1 MIGFV
6 AAAVL
11 SFVPAFIYAAIAYW
25 LDRFEK
31 EPRGLLFGAF
41 IWGAFVATLG
51 AIVWTGLAQVSLS
64 IFIGEASAEVAGTT
78 LLAPLVEESLK
89 GIAVVIIMLAFP
101 EEFDSRLDGMLYAAI
116 TALGFAATEN
126 LLYLYFMGYQES
138 GVGGLISLFIL
149 RVILGG
155 WGHAV
160 YTAWIGLG
168 LAMSRLHP
176 NRFIRFISPF
186 AGWLLAVCLH
196 ALHNTMAV
204 FLAGEF
210 GLTGLGLTLLVDWS
224 SWIVVLGLVIWEI
237 RREQHHIATYLAEEV
252 MAGIIA
258 PGHYNAAKSFSG
270 QLRNRLRNATAS
282 RFYEA
287 CAELAHKKHH
297 LATGVGDE
305 RNTIAR
311 INQLRRELAQ
321 LAPQVP
327 VA

>member
-1 MIGFV
+1 MIGFL
-6 AAAVL
+6 AAAIL
-11 SFVPAFIYAAIAYW
+11 SFGPAFIYATIAYW

-31 EPRGLLFGAF
+31 EPRRLLFGAF
-41 IWGAFVATLG
+41 FWGAFVATLG
-51 AIVWTGLAQVSLS
+51 AIVWTGLAQASLAM
-64 IFIGEASAEVAGTT
+64 FIGEASAEVAGTT

-89 GIAVVIIMLAFP
+89 GLAVVIIMLAFP

-126 LLYLYFMGYQES
+126 VLYLYFAGYAE
-138 GVGGLISLFIL
+138 GGIGGLITLFVL

-176 NRFIRFISPF
+176 NRTVRIISPF

-204 FLAGEF
+204 VLAGTF
-210 GLTGLGLTLLVDWS
+210 GLTGLGVTLIVDWV
-224 SWIVVLGLVIWEI
+224 SWVVVLGLVLWEI
-237 RREQHHIATYLAEEV
+237 RREQLHIAEYLAEEV
-252 MAGIIA
+252 SAGLISPA
-258 PGHYNAAKSFSG
+258 HYHAAKSFSG
-270 QLRNRLRNATAS
+270 QLRNRVRSAAAR

-287 CAELAHKKHH
+287 CAELAHTKHH
-297 LATGVGDE
+297 LLNGVGN
-305 RNTIAR
+305 RQNVMAR
-311 INQLRRELAQ
+311 IQQLRREIAQ
-321 LAPQVP
+321 LAPEVP
-327 VA
+327 A

>member
-11 SFVPAFIYAAIAYW
+11 SFVPAFIYASIAYW

-31 EPRGLLFGAF
+31 EPRRLLFGAF
-41 IWGAFVATLG
+41 LWGAFVATLG
-51 AIVWTGLAQVSLS
+51 AIVWTGIAQASLA
-64 IFIGEASAEVAGTT
+64 IFIGEASAEVAGAT

-89 GIAVVIIMLAFP
+89 GIAVVIIMFAFP

-126 LLYLYFMGYQES
+126 LLYLYFFGYTED
-138 GVGGLISLFIL
+138 GFGGLITLFVL

-176 NRFIRFISPF
+176 NRIVRIISPF

-210 GLTGLGLTLLVDWS
+210 GFTGLGLTLLVDWS
-224 SWIVVLGLVIWEI
+224 TWGVVLGLVIWEI

-252 MAGIIA
+252 SAGIISPA
-258 PGHYNAAKSFSG
+258 QYVAAKSFSG
-270 QLRNRLRNATAS
+270 QLRSRTRSAAAR

-297 LATGVGDE
+297 LATGVGNQ

-311 INQLRRELAQ
+311 INQLRREIAQ
-321 LAPQVP
+321 LAPEVP
-327 VA
+327 AV